1 MSSTKSV
8 AVDIEQ
14 TSTVYVTLNYSLL
27 NMHPPTPGVPI
38 HFNTEKEEPD
48 VAAKESKSSKKEL
61 PDQDV
66 ENHSVHVWDCVGDAL
81 FCFF

>member
-1 MSSTKSV
+1 MCVVCVAHFSPERMSPTKSV

-14 TSTVYVTLNYSLL
+14 TSTVYVTLNYTLL

-48 VAAKESKSSKKEL
+48 VAAKRANQARKNFPTKTSKTT
-61 PDQDV
+61 V
-66 ENHSVHVWDCVGDAL
+66 
-81 FCFF
+81 